1 MIGAAHTSTLSDL
14 EAARR
19 AQLAADGTE
28 DRWAPSTP
36 ILPLLGLSGPY
47 SEAGFMLDWSRDA
60 AGMED

>member
-19 AQLAADGTE
+19 DLRAAEGFARFEMPD
-28 DRWAPSTP
+28 TP

>member
-19 AQLAADGTE
+19 AQLAADGLRDPWTP
-28 DRWAPSTP
+28 DIP

-47 SEAGFMLDWSRDA
+47 SEAGSMLDWSRDA